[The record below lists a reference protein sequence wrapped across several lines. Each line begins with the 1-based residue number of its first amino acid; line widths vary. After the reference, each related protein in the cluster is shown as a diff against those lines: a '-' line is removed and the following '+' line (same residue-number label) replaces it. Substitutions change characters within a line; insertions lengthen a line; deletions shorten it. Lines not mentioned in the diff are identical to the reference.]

1 MLVRFR
7 EHVRTCPASDF
18 LLPARFAQSEHYKVM
33 HHDLAGPYSVHPM
46 AFKPETVP
54 TDILYLLLEYL
65 TDRRD
70 LHSAALT
77 SRSFNR
83 AATPL
88 LYRTLDTRTKWEDK
102 EVGHLADRA
111 APRHYAA
118 EETGIG
124 PPCVVHSSHPTVTY
138 TVLSSLALCENLYSF
153 TWIDDNYSSG
163 AVFISFLNAL
173 KKLPLRAIT
182 VRTYSDL
189 GEPAWAALNSLTGL
203 QKIAIWCMDGPPRV
217 LQGWADLLGGTLT
230 ELELGRCAG
239 VPASILISVL
249 SKLPLLRELR
259 LKGAPSAAI
268 PDILTYLPS
277 LVTLDT
283 EFLGSGILR
292 PADDPVPRL
301 QSLTVRTSSVDL
313 QGPQQ
318 LWVWLR
324 QLIPYPSLE
333 TFTLNAFSTQGQTT
347 IPRHFLLSLARI
359 HGSTLR
365 RFLVNM
371 TQLTLE
377 DVECLCTLFPQL
389 QELSCGV
396 ASPDAASIEHAI
408 AKSRNL
414 HTLKL
419 HVHWIPGDNYPG
431 SYSPNSPSTRFTKV
445 EAESLMLRSNIRVLS
460 MGPHHYTG
468 MWVRKV
474 RESGK
479 YDLVFEVVEDMIYDG
494 WV

>member
-1 MLVRFR
+1 MQ
-7 EHVRTCPASDF
+7 HDPADT
-18 LLPARFAQSEHYKVM
+18 
-33 HHDLAGPYSVHPM
+33 YSVHPM

-102 EVGHLADRA
+102 ESPIVLHPAITLQKRPELA
-111 APRHYAA
+111 RHVRHIR
-118 EETGIG
+118 ETS
-124 PPCVVHSSHPTVTY
+124 VVHSSHPTVTY

-268 PDILTYLPS
+268 PDILTYLPN

-301 QSLTVRTSSVDL
+301 QTLTVRTSSVDL

-431 SYSPNSPSTRFTKV
+431 NYSPIVYLQFRGF
-445 EAESLMLRSNIRVLS
+445 RV
-460 MGPHHYTG
+460 
-468 MWVRKV
+468 
-474 RESGK
+474 
-479 YDLVFEVVEDMIYDG
+479 
-494 WV
+494 